1 MRRSSVF
8 RLALVLGFS
17 ALFLAACSR
26 DPAVRK
32 QKYFESGE
40 RYFAKGKYR
49 EAIIQFRN
57 ATEVDAGFA
66 AAHYRLAETY
76 LKLQDGQQAYTE
88 LGRTL
93 ELEPDNS
100 KARIDM
106 ANLLILNGQLN
117 RAREHT
123 DWLREKQP
131 NDPDAHIAIAHL
143 LEAEQKFAP
152 AINEVEKAIRLAPE
166 RGDLYLALGVV
177 QSKAN
182 LPDAAE
188 TDFKKAVELKAQGN
202 PRIVLAA
209 FYESRGRYAEAEREV
224 QSIITAEPRNTDARA
239 SLAKLYLA
247 EGKRS
252 EAEEFLKQAKHDLPD
267 NPAAYR
273 MLADFYFAV
282 NNIDGAL
289 SEYASLYR
297 DHPRDLQVNKNYVQ
311 LLIMKN
317 RFDEASKINEDIL
330 KLRSQDDDCLT
341 YRGEIEMGQGKPME
355 AVQTLESVVGSNPD
369 NAVAH
374 YQLGLAFSRLSQWD
388 RAAQELQ
395 EAVRIRPYMV
405 DAKRALANLALEKG
419 DFPGVEAAATK
430 IITLEPASPDGYALR
445 ALSFRARKQLG
456 PAEQDARKAIEVAPQ
471 AAVGYLEMGNL
482 RSMQQK
488 FSEAESWYRQSLGRD
503 PNSAEALEGLINVY
517 TLEKQKDK
525 AIAAAN
531 AQISLSPN
539 NSAFY
544 GLLGGM
550 LLETKD
556 YPKAQAALQ
565 KAVELNKNNTDAYAK
580 LSQAQA
586 GRGALE
592 KAVATCK
599 EGLQNNPQS
608 DSLYLLLGSLYEQQH
623 DREAAKSAYQS
634 ALNVKHDNPMAAN
647 NLAYLLL
654 ETNGN
659 PDLALQLA
667 QTARRALPR
676 SSNVADTLGWAFYQK
691 GAYQS
696 AIPMFLEAIRLT
708 VQNKEPDN
716 PTFHYHLGLAYA
728 KAEKPAQARQHLE
741 RVLKLDPKY
750 TDADGVRKQLAELK
764 S

>member
-8 RLALVLGFS
+8 RLALVIGFW
-17 ALFLAACSR
+17 AFLAACSR

-57 ATEVDAGFA
+57 ATEVDSSFS

-93 ELEPDNS
+93 ELDPENS
-100 KARIDM
+100 KARIDL

-123 DWLREKQP
+123 DWLREKQAG
-131 NDPDAHIAIAHL
+131 DPDAHIAIAHL
-143 LEAEQKFAP
+143 LEAEQKFEP
-152 AINEVEKAIRLAPE
+152 AIAEVQKAIRLAPD
-166 RGDLYLALGVV
+166 RGDLYLALAVV

-188 TDFKKAVELKAQGN
+188 ANFKKAVELRAKGN

-209 FYESRGRYAEAEREV
+209 FYESRGRYSEAEHEV
-224 QSIITAEPRNTDARA
+224 QRIIAAEPKNSDARA

-247 EGKRS
+247 EGKRG
-252 EAEEFLKQAKHDLPD
+252 EAEEFLKQAKRELPD
-267 NPAAYR
+267 DPAAYR
-273 MLADFYFAV
+273 MLGDFYFAV
-282 NNIDGAL
+282 NNIDGAMA
-289 SEYASLYR
+289 EYASLYH
-297 DHPRDLQVNKNYVQ
+297 DHPHDLQVKKNYVQ

-317 RFDEASKINEDIL
+317 QFEEANKINEDIL
-330 KLRSQDDDCLT
+330 KGKSQDEDCLT
-341 YRGEIEMGQGKPME
+341 YRGEIQMGEGKSME
-355 AVQTLESVVGSNPD
+355 AIQTLESVIGSNPD

-374 YQLGLAFSRLSQWD
+374 YQLGLAFSQLSQWD
-388 RAAQELQ
+388 RAWQETE

-405 DAKRALANLALEKG
+405 DAQRALANLAFQKG
-419 DFPGVEAAATK
+419 DFPGVQTAATK
-430 IITLEPASPDGYALR
+430 IIALQPASPDGYVLR
-445 ALSFRARKQLG
+445 ALSWMARKQL
-456 PAEQDARKAIEVAPQ
+456 PSAEADARKAIEVAPQ
-471 AAVGYLEMGNL
+471 AAGGYLAMGNL
-482 RSMQQK
+482 RSQEQK
-488 FSEAESWYRQSLGRD
+488 LSEAESWYRQSLGRD
-503 PNSAEALEGLINVY
+503 PNSADALQGLIDVY
-517 TLEKQKDK
+517 TREKHPEK
-525 AIAAAN
+525 AIAAAR
-531 AQISLSPN
+531 AQISLSPS

-544 GLLGGM
+544 GLLGGV

-556 YPKAQAALQ
+556 YAKAQSALE
-565 KAVELNKNNTDAYAK
+565 KAVELNKSNTDAYAK
-580 LSQAQA
+580 LSRAEA
-586 GRGALE
+586 GQSRLDQ
-592 KAVATCK
+592 AVATCK
-599 EGLQNNPQS
+599 EGLRENPRS
-608 DSLYLLLGSLYEQQH
+608 ATLYLLLGDLEEQKN

-634 ALNVKHDNPMAAN
+634 ALDAKHDDAMAAN

-659 PDLALQLA
+659 LDLALQLA

-676 SSNVADTLGWAFYQK
+676 SANVADTLGWAFYQK

-696 AIPMFLEAIRLT
+696 AIAMFQEAIRLT
-708 VQNKEPDN
+708 AQNNEPDN
-716 PTFHYHLGLAYA
+716 ATFHYHLGLAYA
-728 KAEKPAQARQHLE
+728 KAEKPVQARQHLE

-750 TDADGVRKQLAELK
+750 TDADSVRKQLAELK